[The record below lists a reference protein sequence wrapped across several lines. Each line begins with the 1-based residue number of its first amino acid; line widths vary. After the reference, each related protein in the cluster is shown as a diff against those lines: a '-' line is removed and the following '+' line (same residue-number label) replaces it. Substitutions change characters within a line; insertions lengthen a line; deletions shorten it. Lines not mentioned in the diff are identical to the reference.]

1 MSLQKP
7 SENEEEYFARQ
18 VIEKKKKEEAEQA
31 ATMAATEQQQLRDLH
46 YMHCPKC
53 GHDLVEIE
61 LRGTKIDT
69 CTQCEGIWLD
79 AGELEQVSSG
89 QSEGGLFSSVSRLFK

>member
-1 MSLQKP
+1 MSFQKP
-7 SENEEEYFARQ
+7 SEKEEEFFARR
-18 VIEKKKKEEAEQA
+18 VIEKKKKEAMERA
-31 ATMAATEQQQLRDLH
+31 ATMAEAEHQQLRELH

-79 AGELEQVSSG
+79 AGELEQLSG
-89 QSEGGLFSSVSRLFK
+89 PSEDGLFSSVSKLFK

>member
-1 MSLQKP
+1 MSFQKA

-18 VIEKKKKEEAEQA
+18 VIEKKKKDAAEQDA
-31 ATMAATEQQQLRDLH
+31 AMAEADQQQLRELH

-61 LRGTKIDT
+61 LLGTKIDT
-69 CTQCEGIWLD
+69 CTQCQGIWLD
-79 AGELEQVSSG
+79 AGELEQVSG
-89 QSEGGLFSSVSRLFK
+89 QSEGGFFSSISRLFT